1 MGELNIDAI
10 RHEVRALDYVRG
22 SSAEAAT
29 WREDDEDSRANL
41 AIEGMDLAPD
51 ETALF
56 DMLRDE
62 AVQHVARDWLG
73 RQSRRPLGKHQHAR
87 LCAAACHARRNHADA
102 ARPAPVAAAGRTPAR
117 GRENPLLRPARVR
130 RPRGSGLNGRRK
142 HEVHTPR
149 FGPATGSSRGGS
161 GSRSLGRRFPH
172 HNRSCRSVRGTPLER
187 NRIAWVSRSPFP
199 CD

>member
-73 RQSRRPLGKHQHAR
+73 GQSRLSLIHISEPPRPY
-87 LCAAACHARRNHADA
+87 
-102 ARPAPVAAAGRTPAR
+102 
-117 GRENPLLRPARVR
+117 
-130 RPRGSGLNGRRK
+130 
-142 HEVHTPR
+142 
-149 FGPATGSSRGGS
+149 
-161 GSRSLGRRFPH
+161 
-172 HNRSCRSVRGTPLER
+172 
-187 NRIAWVSRSPFP
+187 
-199 CD
+199 